1 MEKVM
6 KKVNELFG
14 TLQAGVAENAA
25 KAAELDKA
33 LAEVKAE
40 QLKVSEAD
48 AEIKR
53 RERAV
58 KKITDILA
66 EQEKAAALK
75 KEAEAQLIE
84 VDKAKADL
92 DILREQAEDKLSN
105 AEQTEAESLAE
116 RQRIRVEVKRLDEL
130 KANYKEEVLAELRGN

>member
-1 MEKVM
+1 MQ
-6 KKVNELFG
+6 KVNELFKE
-14 TLQAGVAENAA
+14 LQASIAANAT
-25 KAAELDKA
+25 KNAELGKA
-33 LAEVKAE
+33 LADVKAQ

-58 KKITDILA
+58 KKITDVLA

-75 KEAEAQLIE
+75 KDADNQLIE
-84 VDKAKADL
+84 VDKAKAEL
-92 DILREQAEDKLSN
+92 DVLEKEAEDKLSN